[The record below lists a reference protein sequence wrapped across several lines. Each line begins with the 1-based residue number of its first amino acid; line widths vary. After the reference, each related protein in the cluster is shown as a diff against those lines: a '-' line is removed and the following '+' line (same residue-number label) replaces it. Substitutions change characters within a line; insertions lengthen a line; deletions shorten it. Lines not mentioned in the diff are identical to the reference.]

1 MSALTAPSQAGLLQI
16 PPLPDDLQPL
26 QQQDQLPT
34 ADKGK
39 GAAVASLVTGEDKTV
54 MVVQSTPTT
63 LTTSSSVDG
72 NDAPTIV
79 QPTSARSLRGQS
91 SRSFASRNKDSAGPT
106 PGSSANPIIAPSDL
120 DCYVRVGMVPASSG
134 ETAQQAR
141 ARHNDN
147 ETRLAA
153 FLTTMERNI
162 ASQDRLHR
170 EHVEE
175 LSLISKTVL
184 VHSSTRCLTSL
195 RGFS

>member
-1 MSALTAPSQAGLLQI
+1 MSALTAPRQASLLPI
-16 PPLPDDLQPL
+16 PPLPDDLPPL
-26 QQQDQLPT
+26 QQQDLLAP

-39 GAAVASLVTGEDKTV
+39 ETAVASLVTGEDKTV

-63 LTTSSSVDG
+63 LTTSSSMDG
-72 NDAPTIV
+72 NDAPTTV

-91 SRSFASRNKDSAGPT
+91 SRSFASRNKDSAAPT

-120 DCYVRVGMVPASSG
+120 DCYLRVGMVPASSG

-170 EHVEE
+170 ERVEE
-175 LSLISKTVL
+175 LSLISKAVFG
-184 VHSSTRCLTSL
+184 S
-195 RGFS
+195 